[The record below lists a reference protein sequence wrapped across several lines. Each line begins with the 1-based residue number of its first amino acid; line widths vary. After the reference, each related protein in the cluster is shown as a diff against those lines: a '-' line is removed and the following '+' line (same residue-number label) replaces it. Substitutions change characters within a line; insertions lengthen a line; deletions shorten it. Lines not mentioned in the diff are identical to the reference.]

1 MAFDIGTPQVVLSST
16 SGAPYNSTAPLPVTF
31 SGSGGSTTGIVF
43 YGSTVATL
51 TNVPTATTSAAFL
64 AANSSRKGVFTYN
77 NCTANLYLKYG
88 TAASTLSFNVKI
100 AGSELWEMP
109 LPTYT
114 GVMEGV
120 WESTGSTRGAQVTE
134 QS

>member
-1 MAFDIGTPQVVLSST
+1 MAFDIGVPQVVLSST

-43 YGSTVATL
+43 YGSTAAVT
-51 TNVPTATTSAAFL
+51 TNIPTATTSAAVL
-64 AANSSRKGVFTYN
+64 ASNSSRKGTFVYN

-88 TAASTLSFNVKI
+88 TAASTISFAVKI

-109 LPTYT
+109 PPLFT
-114 GVMEGV
+114 GAIEGV
-120 WESTGSTRGAQVTE
+120 WESAGSTRGAMVTE